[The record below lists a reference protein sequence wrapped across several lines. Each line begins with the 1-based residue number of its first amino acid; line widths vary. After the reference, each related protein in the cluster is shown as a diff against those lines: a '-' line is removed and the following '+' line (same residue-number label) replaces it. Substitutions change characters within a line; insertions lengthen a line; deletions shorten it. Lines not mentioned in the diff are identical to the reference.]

1 MVPGS
6 SPGGPTKVVH
16 SVSNINYKLQFKLFI
31 IFTFFLLIEGFFYY
45 YSYKLSYFC
54 FEDFSF
60 SNNCTSDYTFFDV
73 NRSGFNPLI
82 WNEIKLI
89 ESFQILFL
97 VLTIYQLIKNIIIK
111 NKYKFSRIFLYFL
124 YFYTLGVIYFLFE
137 EISWGQH
144 YLKWET
150 NKTFMILN
158 NQGETNI
165 HNISNIFD
173 QLPRGILTLWC
184 GFSIFLVKFLKLLP
198 VKKTYIDF
206 VFPSQKIKYI
216 SFILLIFLLPDLF
229 VNKLNLHPGHS
240 NYTYVINSAEIYDF
254 FTLNFIRLSEFQ
266 ELIFAFYI
274 YHHTLFFK
282 ETLR

>member
-1 MVPGS
+1 M
-6 SPGGPTKVVH
+6 
-16 SVSNINYKLQFKLFI
+16 SNSNYKFQLNLFI
-31 IFTFFLLIEGFFYY
+31 IFTFFLLIEGFFFY

-60 SNNCTSDYTFFDV
+60 SNNCTVDYTFFDV

-82 WNEIKLI
+82 WNESKLV
-89 ESFQILFL
+89 ETFQILFL
-97 VLTIYQLIKNIIIK
+97 VLTIYQLIKNIIFK
-111 NKYKFSRIFLYFL
+111 NKYKFSKIFLYFM
-124 YFYTLGVIYFLFE
+124 YFYTLSIIYFFFE

-144 YLKWET
+144 YLKWDT
-150 NKTFMILN
+150 NEIFMILN

-184 GFSIFLVKFLKLLP
+184 GFSIFFVKFLKLTPL
-198 VKKTYIDF
+198 KKTYIDF

-216 SFILLIFLLPDLF
+216 SFILLIFLLPDFF
-229 VNKLNLHPGHS
+229 VDQLNLHPGYS
-240 NYTYVINSAEIYDF
+240 NYTYAINLAEIYDF

-266 ELIFAFYI
+266 ELIFTFYI

>member
-1 MVPGS
+1 MINS
-6 SPGGPTKVVH
+6 
-16 SVSNINYKLQFKLFI
+16 NYKFQLKLFI
-31 IFTFFLLIEGFFYY
+31 IFTFFLLIEGFFFY

-60 SNNCTSDYTFFDV
+60 SNNCTVDYTFFDV

-82 WNEIKLI
+82 WNESKLV
-89 ESFQILFL
+89 ETFQILFL
-97 VLTIYQLIKNIIIK
+97 VLTIYQLIKNIIFK
-111 NKYKFSRIFLYFL
+111 NKYKFSKIFLYFM
-124 YFYTLGVIYFLFE
+124 YFYTLGIIYFFFE

-144 YLKWET
+144 YLKWDT
-150 NKTFMILN
+150 NEIFMILN

-184 GFSIFLVKFLKLLP
+184 GFSIFFVKFLKLTPL
-198 VKKTYIDF
+198 KKTYIDF

-216 SFILLIFLLPDLF
+216 SFILLIFLLPDFF
-229 VNKLNLHPGHS
+229 VDQLNLHPGYS
-240 NYTYVINSAEIYDF
+240 NYTYAINLAEIYDF

-266 ELIFAFYI
+266 ELIFTFYI

>member
-1 MVPGS
+1 MS
-6 SPGGPTKVVH
+6 IS
-16 SVSNINYKLQFKLFI
+16 NYKFQLKLFI

-54 FEDFSF
+54 FDNFSF
-60 SNNCTSDYTFFDV
+60 SNKCTSDYTFFDV

-82 WNEIKLI
+82 WNESKIV

-97 VLTIYQLIKNIIIK
+97 VLTIYQLIKNIILK
-111 NKYKFSRIFLYFL
+111 NKYKFSKIFLYFI
-124 YFYTLGVIYFLFE
+124 YFYTIGIIYFFFE

-150 NKTFMILN
+150 NEIFMILN

-184 GFSIFLVKFLKLLP
+184 
-198 VKKTYIDF
+198 
-206 VFPSQKIKYI
+206 
-216 SFILLIFLLPDLF
+216 
-229 VNKLNLHPGHS
+229 
-240 NYTYVINSAEIYDF
+240 
-254 FTLNFIRLSEFQ
+254 
-266 ELIFAFYI
+266 
-274 YHHTLFFK
+274 
-282 ETLR
+282 

>member
-1 MVPGS
+1 M
-6 SPGGPTKVVH
+6 
-16 SVSNINYKLQFKLFI
+16 SNSNYKFQLKLFI
-31 IFTFFLLIEGFFYY
+31 IFTSLLLIEGFFYY
-45 YSYKLSYFC
+45 YSHKLSYFC

-60 SNNCTSDYTFFDV
+60 SSKCTSDYTFFDT
-73 NRSGFNPLI
+73 NKTGFNPLI
-82 WNEIKLI
+82 WNETKIV

-97 VLTIYQLIKNIIIK
+97 VLAIYQLIKNIILK
-111 NKYKFSRIFLYFL
+111 NKYKFSKVFLYFI
-124 YFYTLGVIYFLFE
+124 YFYTLGIIYFFFE

-150 NKTFMILN
+150 NEMFMILN

-173 QLPRGILTLWC
+173 QLPRGILTIWC
-184 GFSIFLVKFLKLLP
+184 GFSIFLVKFLKLFP
-198 VKKTYIDF
+198 INKTYISF
-206 VFPSQKIKYI
+206 ILPSQKIKYI
-216 SFILLIFLLPDLF
+216 SFILLIFLVPDLL
-229 VNKLNLHPGHS
+229 VDKLNLHPGHS
-240 NYTYVINSAEIYDF
+240 DQTYTINLSEIYDF
-254 FTLNFIRLSEFQ
+254 FTFNFIRLSEFQ

>member
-1 MVPGS
+1 MS
-6 SPGGPTKVVH
+6 IS
-16 SVSNINYKLQFKLFI
+16 NYKFQLKLFI

-54 FEDFSF
+54 FDDFSF
-60 SNNCTSDYTFFDV
+60 SNKCTSDYTFFDV

-82 WNEIKLI
+82 WNESKIV

-97 VLTIYQLIKNIIIK
+97 VLTIYQLIKNIILK
-111 NKYKFSRIFLYFL
+111 NKYKFSKIFLYFI
-124 YFYTLGVIYFLFE
+124 YFYTIGIIYFFFE

-150 NKTFMILN
+150 NEIFMILN

-184 GFSIFLVKFLKLLP
+184 GFSILLVKFLKLFP
-198 VKKTYIDF
+198 VKKTYINF

-229 VNKLNLHPGHS
+229 VDKLNLHPGYS
-240 NYTYVINSAEIYDF
+240 NYTYAINLAEIYDF
-254 FTLNFIRLSEFQ
+254 FTFNFIRLSEFQ
-266 ELIFAFYI
+266 ELIFTFYI